1 MLKRLLSIY
10 TRFLRIG
17 AFTIGGGIVMLG
29 VIESEVRATG
39 EFTDEEIADMIVL
52 ATAVPGPIAT
62 NLSFV
67 AGKAMEGW
75 LGAVA
80 AVLGTATAPFLSILF
95 LSTLIINH
103 LDNPWLI
110 SFFLGASAGVVAV
123 VWNSLWKMIKSSVLV
138 KGVGRNYAVTVMMA
152 IGSDESEEYEET
164 GENEE
169 DGEKNGT
176 RAIQRRRRPKRRICG
191 GKWSLPPILAFI
203 VTAWII
209 TSWDIH
215 PFVALIVGAV
225 ISMGGDYLI
234 RKELEEREAAA

>member
-39 EFTDEEIADMIVL
+39 EFSDEEIADMIVL

-75 LGAVA
+75 AGAVA

-110 SFFLGASAGVVAV
+110 AFFLGASAGVVAV

-138 KGVGRNYAVTVMMA
+138 KGRGSKYAFTVLMA
-152 IGSDESEEYEET
+152 IGTEESEEREEI
-164 GENEE
+164 GEG
-169 DGEKNGT
+169 GET
-176 RAIQRRRRPKRRICG
+176 RVLQKRRRPRRRICG

-203 VTAWII
+203 VTAWVI
-209 TSWDIH
+209 TSWEVH
-215 PFVALIVGAV
+215 PFIALIVGAV

-234 RKELEEREAAA
+234 RKELEEREGEATA